1 MFKLTDTPIDPR
13 SLIAEVRAPEAGGL
27 ATFEGWVRNHHQG
40 RDVAS
45 LEYEAFPALAEKEGN
60 RILADIC
67 AKHDILT
74 ARCLHRTGHL
84 EIGEIAIAIAVS
96 SAHRDAAFD
105 ACRAIIDAIKYT
117 VPIWKKEH
125 YTDGSSIWVK
135 CHHCAE
141 HGEKQAH
148 NHSDDHHHH

>member
-13 SLIAEVRAPEAGGL
+13 SLIDSVRAPDAGGL

-45 LEYEAFPALAEKEGN
+45 LEYESFPALAEKEGN

-67 AKHDILT
+67 AEFDIAH
-74 ARCLHRTGHL
+74 ARCMHRTGHL
-84 EIGEIAIAIAVS
+84 DIGDIAIAIAVS

-105 ACRAIIDAIKYT
+105 ACRAIIDSIKST

-125 YTDGSSIWVK
+125 YSDGSSLWVK
-135 CHHCAE
+135 CHSCAE
-141 HGEKQAH
+141 H
-148 NHSDDHHHH
+148 SHH

>member
-1 MFKLTDTPIDPR
+1 MNFKLTNSPIDPR
-13 SLIAEVRAPEAGGL
+13 ELINQVRSPDAGGL

-45 LEYEAFPALAEKEGN
+45 LEYESFPALAEKEGN
-60 RILADIC
+60 RILAEICKKYDI
-67 AKHDILT
+67 AH

-84 EIGEIAIAIAVS
+84 DIGDIAIAIAVS

-105 ACRAIIDAIKYT
+105 ACRAIIDSIKST

-125 YTDGSSIWVK
+125 YTDGSSLWVK
-135 CHHCAE
+135 CHSCAE
-141 HGEKQAH
+141 HAH
-148 NHSDDHHHH
+148 H

>member
-1 MFKLTDTPIDPR
+1 MFKLTDTPIDSRAIIDSVR
-13 SLIAEVRAPEAGGL
+13 SPQAGGL

-60 RILADIC
+60 RILRQIASTY
-67 AKHDILT
+67 DILT
-74 ARCLHRTGHL
+74 AVCHHRTGHL
-84 EIGEIAIAIAVS
+84 HIGETAICIAVS

-105 ACRAIIDAIKYT
+105 ACRAIIDSIKST

-125 YTDGSSIWVK
+125 YTDGTSLWVK
-135 CHHCAE
+135 CHSCSE
-141 HGEKQAH
+141 HG
-148 NHSDDHHHH
+148 HHH

>member
-1 MFKLTDTPIDPR
+1 MFKLTNTPIDPR
-13 SLIAEVRAPEAGGL
+13 SLIDEIRAPDAGGL

-45 LEYEAFPALAEKEGN
+45 LEYEAFPALAEKEGQ
-60 RILADIC
+60 RIVEKIC
-67 AKHDILT
+67 ADHDIIA

-105 ACRAIIDAIKYT
+105 ACRAIIDSIKST

-141 HGEKQAH
+141 
-148 NHSDDHHHH
+148 NHSHEHHH

>member
-13 SLIAEVRAPEAGGL
+13 SLIDSVRAPDAGGL

-45 LEYEAFPALAEKEGN
+45 LEYESFPALAEKEGN

-67 AKHDILT
+67 EEYDIVH
-74 ARCLHRTGHL
+74 ARCMHRTGHL
-84 EIGEIAIAIAVS
+84 DIGDIAIAIAVS

-105 ACRAIIDAIKYT
+105 ACRAIIDSIKST

-125 YTDGSSIWVK
+125 YTDGTSIWVK
-135 CHHCAE
+135 CHACAE
-141 HGEKQAH
+141 HGHE
-148 NHSDDHHHH
+148 HHH